1 MTVENLIELL
11 FEAKSQI
18 EYLQWKFKETGSGNN
33 TIYRIEKAL
42 NEVFENDV
50 VEIREKKELLKRVDE
65 LEKKRKEE
73 KEAII
78 LDALEIGSEL
88 HKEHLLQAIKLYK
101 ELTGAGLKESK
112 DFIESIHYTK
122 FRKNE

>member
-18 EYLQWKFKETGSGNN
+18 EYLHWKFKQTGSGNN
-33 TIYRIEKAL
+33 LIHRIETTL
-42 NEVFENDV
+42 DELSENDV
-50 VEIREKKELLKRVDE
+50 VEVRERRELLKKVDE

-73 KEAII
+73 KQAII
-78 LDALEIGSEL
+78 FDALEIGSEL

-112 DFIESIHYTK
+112 DFIDSIRYTK
-122 FRKNE
+122 FGKNE